1 MKVWTNRVNESWIL
15 DRVVQEWIQNNS
27 DISTNSI
34 KHSDII
40 WISSNWTW
48 KKIPKKYLSSK
59 KVICS
64 VYHIDFDKF
73 DKKQEKNFNKLD
85 KYVDEYHVISLN
97 TKEQLASLT
106 KKKITSIPFW
116 INQDNWFH
124 IEDKEKLRYEL
135 KFQHDDYLV
144 GSFQRDTEGSDLIS
158 PKLIKGPD
166 IFIDIVKKI
175 KEDKPKLKIVLTGTR
190 RQYVINKLNEAKIP
204 FYYVEMADILL
215 VNKLYNILDLYLV
228 TSRIE
233 GGPQAILE
241 CALTKTPILSTDVGV
256 ASEILDRKSIFKPED
271 FESASVNIDY
281 AFENSQDYTIPKG
294 MIKFRRMFENTYES

>member
-1 MKVWTNRVNESWIL
+1 MKVWTNKVNESWIL
-15 DRVVQEWIQNNS
+15 DRVVHEWKENNS
-27 DISTNSI
+27 DISTDSI
-34 KHSDII
+34 KDSDIV

-48 KKIPKKYLSSK
+48 RKIPKKYLSSK

-64 VYHIDFDKF
+64 IYHIDFEKF
-73 DKKQEKNFNKLD
+73 DKKQEKDFNKLD
-85 KYVDEYHVISLN
+85 KYVDEYHVISLK
-97 TKEQLASLT
+97 TKDQLSGLT

-124 IEDKEKLRYEL
+124 IEDKEKLRLEL
-135 KFQHDDYLV
+135 NFQNDDYLV
-144 GSFQRDTEGSDLIS
+144 GSFQRDTEGTDLIS

-175 KEDKPKLKIVLTGTR
+175 KKDKPKLKILLTGTR
-190 RQYVINKLNEAKIP
+190 RQYVIGKLNEAKIP
-204 FYYVEMADILL
+204 FDYVEMADLEL

-256 ASEILDRKSIFKPED
+256 ASEILDPKSIFKPED
-271 FESASVNIDY
+271 FETADINIDY
-281 AFENSQDYTIPKG
+281 AFKNSKNYTIPRG
-294 MIKFRRMFENTYES
+294 MTKFRRMFKDIYES

>member
-1 MKVWTNRVNESWIL
+1 MKVWTNKVNESWIL
-15 DRVVQEWIQNNS
+15 DRVVQEWNQNNS

-34 KHSDII
+34 KDSDIV

-85 KYVDEYHVISLN
+85 KYVDQYHVISLK
-97 TKEQLASLT
+97 TKKQLATLSD
-106 KKKITSIPFW
+106 KKITSIPFW
-116 INQDNWFH
+116 INQDNWFY
-124 IEDKEKLRYEL
+124 IEDKKQLRREL
-135 KFQHDDYLV
+135 NFQDDDYLV
-144 GSFQRDTEGSDLIS
+144 GSFQRDTEGSDLSS

-166 IFIDIVKKI
+166 IFIDIIKKI
-175 KEDKPKLKIVLTGTR
+175 KKDKPKLKIVLTGTR

-204 FYYVEMADILL
+204 FYYVEMADIRL

-228 TSRIE
+228 TSRVE

-241 CALTKTPILSTDVGV
+241 CAVTKTPILSTDVGV
-256 ASEILDRKSIFKPED
+256 ASEILDQKSIFKPEQ
-271 FESASVNIDY
+271 FENASTNVNY
-281 AFENSQDYTIPKG
+281 AFKNSQDYTIPTG
-294 MIKFRRMFENTYES
+294 MIKFRRMFEDIYES